1 LNAWIIC
8 NMRKT
13 ILKLKLFDFTPNCFI
28 EIGLDVENNKYIV
41 GVSTEIEKNGMEYRI
56 SEFPQQEYKILDV
69 FVRIWILKYAI
80 SIGIGEIEIMR
91 KDRYNLKF
99 LFGLAAKI

>member
-1 LNAWIIC
+1 MNAWIIC

-41 GVSTEIEKNGMEYRI
+41 GVSTEIEKMGWNI
-56 SEFPQQEYKILDV
+56 EFQSFLNKNI
-69 FVRIWILKYAI
+69 KYW
-80 SIGIGEIEIMR
+80 M
-91 KDRYNLKF
+91 YL
-99 LFGLAAKI
+99 